1 MRSDFNEWG
10 FLIISIV
17 TEIANVND
25 IFFQIHIKIIQ
36 YEISARPWEMLN
48 VNGMRLRF
56 TVIAYLSGMVLC

>member
-1 MRSDFNEWG
+1 MISDVNEWE

-17 TEIANVND
+17 TDIANVND

-36 YEISARPWEMLN
+36 YEISARPWEMLK

-56 TVIAYLSGMVLC
+56 TVIGYLSGIVLC